1 MSRAVQCGPGSS
13 DDGGDNSLDQVGS
26 GFGQRSC
33 QVLGEFFGGVG
44 VRGGD
49 AHGLGQSGE
58 VERCSAEVDQ
68 GAVVQFVLA
77 WFAEV
82 FPGGLPVS

>member
-1 MSRAVQCGPGSS
+1 MAGTIASIRWGPGSVS
-13 DDGGDNSLDQVGS
+13 A
-26 GFGQRSC
+26 R
-33 QVLGEFFGGVG
+33 
-44 VRGGD
+44 VRCSASSSAVSACAAGR
-49 AHGLGQSGE
+49 HGLGQSGE